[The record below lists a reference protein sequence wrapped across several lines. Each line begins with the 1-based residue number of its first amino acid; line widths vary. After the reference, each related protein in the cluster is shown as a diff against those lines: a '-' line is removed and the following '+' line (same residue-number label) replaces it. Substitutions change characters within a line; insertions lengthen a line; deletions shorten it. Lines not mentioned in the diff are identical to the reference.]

1 MSFSRRTGGNKEF
14 HYTKED
20 INRIEKEDTQPTR
33 QFKKSLREWRERKGK
48 VPIPKDE
55 GNENIGKYQQKK
67 SLKYFLICFFIIV
80 LILISYNIINSEDKQ
95 NNNTSLKNQVLIPEF
110 STCEDKAKE
119 LLPDDFILFEI
130 PKDSDEWKLES
141 WNLTWKD
148 GVEMNEA
155 HSIQYI
161 RGIKKGENVNI
172 YYPYS
177 SAKEFIP
184 GYQKAS
190 YSKRI
195 IQEDGT
201 IAGFRSFAAE
211 ILLKPLEGDEGTETY
226 GIGTYRT
233 KHFEVAEA
241 KITGCN
247 WVK

>member
-80 LILISYNIINSEDKQ
+80 LILISYNIINS
-95 NNNTSLKNQVLIPEF
+95 
-110 STCEDKAKE
+110 EDKAKE